1 MVIEIHEDIGVK
13 NIKNFYLQLK
23 EKLKK
28 ESEIIL
34 DLKKVK
40 RIDLSFVQ
48 VIMSA
53 NRESLK
59 NGKKIKLKSV
69 SKNIKKQL
77 FLSGFSE

>member
-1 MVIEIHEDIGVK
+1 MVIEIPEDIGVK
-13 NIKNFYLQLK
+13 NIKNFYFQLK
-23 EKLKK
+23 EILKK

-69 SKNIKKQL
+69 SKTIKKQL

>member
-1 MVIEIHEDIGVK
+1 MVIEIPEDIGVK
-13 NIKNFYLQLK
+13 KIKNFYFQLK
-23 EKLKK
+23 EILKK

-34 DLKKVK
+34 DFKKVN
-40 RIDLSFVQ
+40 RVDLSFIQ

>member
-1 MVIEIHEDIGVK
+1 MVIEIPEDIGVK

-23 EKLKK
+23 EILKK

>member
-1 MVIEIHEDIGVK
+1 MVIEIPEDIGVK
-13 NIKNFYLQLK
+13 NIKNFYFQLK
-23 EKLKK
+23 EILKK

-34 DLKKVK
+34 DFQKVN
-40 RIDLSFVQ
+40 RVDLSFIQ

>member
-1 MVIEIHEDIGVK
+1 MVIEIPEDIGVK
-13 NIKNFYLQLK
+13 NIKNFYSQLK
-23 EKLKK
+23 EIIKK

-34 DLKKVK
+34 DFKKVK
-40 RIDLSFVQ
+40 RVDLSFIQ

>member
-1 MVIEIHEDIGVK
+1 MVIEIPEDIGVK
-13 NIKNFYLQLK
+13 NIKNFYFQLK
-23 EKLKK
+23 EILKK

-34 DLKKVK
+34 DFKKVN
-40 RIDLSFVQ
+40 RVDLSFIQ